1 MTTIP
6 NIPTDNYYK
15 FLSISGITIIM
26 ISIIFC
32 YVERNNLINEIEN
45 IELHTIKL
53 NLETKFLQEDS
64 FKLDNEMDSL
74 QKN

>member
-1 MTTIP
+1 MTNIP

-45 IELHTIKL
+45 IELQTIKL
-53 NLETKFLQEDS
+53 KLETKFLEEDS